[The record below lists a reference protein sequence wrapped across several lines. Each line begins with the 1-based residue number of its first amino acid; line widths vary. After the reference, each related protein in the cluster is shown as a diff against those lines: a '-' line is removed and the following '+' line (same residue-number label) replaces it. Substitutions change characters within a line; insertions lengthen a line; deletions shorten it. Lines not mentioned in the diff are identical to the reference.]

1 MNSFV
6 SVYYY
11 LRVVKTAYF
20 DKLEGQFTPVPLSLS
35 MYIALVITVI
45 GTLGLGLFPQ
55 QLLDL
60 SQSAI
65 FAFL

>member
-11 LRVVKTAYF
+11 LRVVKTSFF
-20 DKLEGQFTPVPLSLS
+20 DRTETAFPPVSLS
-35 MYIALVITVI
+35 PAMMVVLVITAI
-45 GTLGLGLFPQ
+45 GTLGLGFFPG
-55 QLLDL
+55 QLLEWT
-60 SQSAI
+60 QSAI